1 MEDELMKMLTYQG
14 EIVRYFS
21 GPNKLSFAKSAPLII
36 TTVAL
41 LVLLYPALGI
51 CDWDEASRV
60 AVSKIQETH
69 ELSQVPELVFADSQA
84 NLPSEAL
91 TRSLTKAGYR
101 LAASGQSPRV
111 EVTRSYLGENRF
123 WERPYKSYV
132 LEVRVLDRGKIIHS
146 HRAVDVDRFDS
157 PYQIPVRIFLALFTG
172 GFIYW
177 IIFQAGAYRKSWAWM
192 AGGLLW
198 ILFLGF
204 LAQGWFVL
212 EIFM

>member
-1 MEDELMKMLTYQG
+1 M
-14 EIVRYFS
+14 VRYFAGS
-21 GPNKLSFAKSAPLII
+21 WKLNLTTSAPLFW

-41 LVLLYPALGI
+41 LTIFYPALGL
-51 CDWDEASRV
+51 CDWDEACRV

-69 ELSQVPELVFADSQA
+69 ELSQVPELVFNTSRAD
-84 NLPSEAL
+84 LLSEAL
-91 TRSLTKAGYR
+91 VRSLTGAGYR
-101 LAASGQSPRV
+101 LAPGGQSPRV
-111 EVTRSYLGENRF
+111 EVIRSHLRANRF

-132 LEVRVLDRGKIIHS
+132 LEVRVLDRGKVIHS

-157 PYQIPVRIFLALFTG
+157 PYQIPVRVFLALFAG

-212 EIFM
+212 EVFM

>member
-1 MEDELMKMLTYQG
+1 M
-14 EIVRYFS
+14 VRYFAGLS
-21 GPNKLSFAKSAPLII
+21 KLNLSKSAPLII
-36 TTVAL
+36 STVAVL
-41 LVLLYPALGI
+41 ALLYPALGR
-51 CDWDEASRV
+51 CDWYEASRV

-69 ELSQVPELVFADSQA
+69 ELSQIPELVFSDSRA

-91 TRSLTKAGYR
+91 TRSLTEAGYR
-101 LAASGQSPRV
+101 LAQSGRSPRV

-132 LEVRVLDRGKIIHS
+132 LEVRVLDKGKVIHS
-146 HRAVDVDRFDS
+146 QRAVDVDRFDS
-157 PYQIPVRIFLALFTG
+157 PYQIPLRIFLALFSG
-172 GFIYW
+172 GLIYW
-177 IIFQAGAYRKSWAWM
+177 AIFQAGAYRKSWAWM

>member
-1 MEDELMKMLTYQG
+1 MH
-14 EIVRYFS
+14 YFS
-21 GPNKLSFAKSAPLII
+21 VPDKLSFEESALLIF

-41 LVLLYPALGI
+41 LVFFYPAFGI
-51 CDWDEASRV
+51 CDWDDASRV

-69 ELSQVPELVFADSQA
+69 ELSQVPELVFVDSRA
-84 NLPSEAL
+84 NMPSEAL

-101 LAASGQSPRV
+101 LAPSGQSPRV
-111 EVTRSYLGENRF
+111 EVTRSSLGKNRF

-132 LEVRVLDRGKIIHS
+132 LEVRVLDRGKVIHS

-157 PYQIPVRIFLALFTG
+157 PYQVPVRIFLALFAG

-177 IIFQAGAYRKSWAWM
+177 IIFQAGAYRKSWAWL